1 MAKQKKN
8 TNTEFDLQ
16 DFSVSIDELVKLCER
31 LQIENT
37 RLRNEVMRL
46 KAEHREMSK
55 KNDLSKNKMSAIIT
69 RLKTMEVEI

>member
-1 MAKQKKN
+1 MSKQKKN
-8 TNTEFDLQ
+8 TKTEFDMQ
-16 DFSVSIDELVKLCER
+16 DFGASVDELVKLCER

-37 RLRNEVMRL
+37 RLRNEAMRL

-69 RLKTMEVEI
+69 RLKTMEIEI

>member
-1 MAKQKKN
+1 MSRQKKN
-8 TNTEFDLQ
+8 TTTDFDVQ
-16 DFSVSIDELVKLCER
+16 DFGASVEALVKLCER

-37 RLRNEVMRL
+37 RLRNELMRL

-69 RLKTMEVEI
+69 RLKTMEIEI

>member
-1 MAKQKKN
+1 MSKHKKK
-8 TNTEFDLQ
+8 TTTEFDLQ
-16 DFSVSIDELVKLCER
+16 DFSVSVEELVKLCER

-37 RLRNEVMRL
+37 RLRNELMRL

-69 RLKTMEVEI
+69 RLKSMEIEI